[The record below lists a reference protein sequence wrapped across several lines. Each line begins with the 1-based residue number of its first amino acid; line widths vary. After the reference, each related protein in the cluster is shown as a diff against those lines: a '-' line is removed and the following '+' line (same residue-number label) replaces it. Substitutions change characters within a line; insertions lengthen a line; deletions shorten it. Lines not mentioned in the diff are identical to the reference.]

1 MKKLI
6 VIALA
11 AVMSLGLFT
20 ACTRPDT
27 GDEPTTTAFTTH
39 SSTTTKATTVATT
52 KATTTA
58 MPTLPTDTLDSTG
71 PSATGKIPG
80 MDRMR

>member
-6 VIALA
+6 VFALA

-27 GDEPTTTAFTTH
+27 GDEPTTTTTQ
-39 SSTTTKATTVATT
+39 SSTTTKATTTATT
-52 KATTTA
+52 QATTTA

-71 PSATGKIPG
+71 PSESGKMPK
-80 MDRMR
+80 MR